1 MLLFM
6 DQPNNPFLFDA
17 PGFTLVDQ
25 RLYHF
30 IVDVFSLGFAGFT
43 CEVLGDLVDCSG
55 VFTKQPAMYFLNFTH
70 LELYTPIYGV

>member
-43 CEVLGDLVDCSG
+43 CEVLGDLVDGGG
-55 VFTKQPAMYFLNFTH
+55 VFTQQPTIDVISFTH
-70 LELYTPIYGV
+70 LERYTPI

>member
-30 IVDVFSLGFAGFT
+30 IVDVFSLGFASFA
-43 CEVLGDLVDCSG
+43 CEVLGDLVDGGG
-55 VFTKQPAMYFLNFTH
+55 VFTQQPAKDVISFTH
-70 LELYTPIYGV
+70 LERYTPIYGV

>member
-30 IVDVFSLGFAGFT
+30 IVDVFSLGFAGIT
-43 CEVLGDLVDCSG
+43 CEVLSYLVDSGG
-55 VFTKQPAMYFLNFTH
+55 VFTKQPTIDVISFTH
-70 LELYTPIYGV
+70 LERYTPIYRV